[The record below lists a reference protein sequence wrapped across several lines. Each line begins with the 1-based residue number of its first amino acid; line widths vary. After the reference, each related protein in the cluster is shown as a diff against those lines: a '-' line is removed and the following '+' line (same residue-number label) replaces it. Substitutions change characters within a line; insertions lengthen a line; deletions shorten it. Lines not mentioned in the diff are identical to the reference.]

1 MNDSNRKTESID
13 LMNAGPISTKNT
25 MKAKAEKCEGDF
37 SRRWEQLTGNFSTT
51 RLGFMLVNQR
61 GKIDRQLV
69 EIDPEFQ
76 VRFGFICSIYA
87 VSELWFHFVVH
98 VHARAWPSMPLDS
111 ILWWRRQIIGGCMKY
126 SEKKINNKRVYVENE
141 IFSFL
146 LLFLKFEIIIV
157 EEERVSNA
165 SPNISMKM

>member
-87 VSELWFHFVVH
+87 VSEL
-98 VHARAWPSMPLDS
+98 
-111 ILWWRRQIIGGCMKY
+111 
-126 SEKKINNKRVYVENE
+126 
-141 IFSFL
+141 
-146 LLFLKFEIIIV
+146 
-157 EEERVSNA
+157 
-165 SPNISMKM
+165 